1 LQRSTAYWPKA
12 PTRLGSSAL
21 ELRRVV
27 AIWQARDRPVLGCGS
42 IRKVKK
48 SFVDVAP
55 TPLFGRI
62 VAFDDRVRSGAKMLG
77 GMPVGRVIA
86 TADMTAGPADTQ
98 VNPGRTALQAL
109 LAALRARC
117 YVTNRIK
124 MGAGLGH
131 DPSLSLLDL
140 ESSAAGDASES
151 IFQIPM
157 RPVPLGVVLQFS

>member
-1 LQRSTAYWPKA
+1 MIGCAVARKCLVAWRF
-12 PTRLGSSAL
+12 G
-21 ELRRVV
+21 RVV
-27 AIWQARDRPVLGCGS
+27 
-42 IRKVKK
+42 
-48 SFVDVAP
+48 
-55 TPLFGRI
+55 
-62 VAFDDRVRSGAKMLG
+62 
-77 GMPVGRVIA
+77 A

-117 YVTNRIK
+117 DVTNRIK

-131 DPSLSLLDL
+131 EPSLSLLDL

-157 RPVPLGVVLQFS
+157 RAVPLGVVLQFS

>member
-1 LQRSTAYWPKA
+1 
-12 PTRLGSSAL
+12 
-21 ELRRVV
+21 
-27 AIWQARDRPVLGCGS
+27 
-42 IRKVKK
+42 
-48 SFVDVAP
+48 
-55 TPLFGRI
+55 
-62 VAFDDRVRSGAKMLG
+62 MLG

-117 YVTNRIK
+117 DVTNRIK

-131 DPSLSLLDL
+131 EPSLSLLDL

-157 RPVPLGVVLQFS
+157 RAVPLGVVLQFS